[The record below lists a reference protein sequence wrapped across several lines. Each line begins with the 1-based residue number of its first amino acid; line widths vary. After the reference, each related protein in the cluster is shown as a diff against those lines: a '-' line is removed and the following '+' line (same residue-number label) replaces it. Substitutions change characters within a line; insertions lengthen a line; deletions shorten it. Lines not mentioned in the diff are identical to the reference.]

1 MKRKL
6 LGLLLAA
13 AMTAGL
19 TGCAGNGGATEQAAA
34 PAAEQTKAD
43 SADSSEAGDSSE
55 APSGDTIKIGFYG
68 PLTGAS
74 SVVGVE
80 GQKAVQLAIKEAN
93 EAGGVNGRQLELIS
107 YDDAQN
113 TETSVKVVTRLV
125 ESDKVTAIIGSH
137 ISGSIL
143 ATVDIS
149 EAAKVVQVGSGTSPI
164 WTNIGLKYTFRGTAC
179 SDQFNID
186 CYKSM
191 ETMGATKI
199 ATLAGETE
207 YAQTAAATIHDL
219 VEEGG
224 KMEVVAQENFTT
236 GDTDFSGQIV
246 KIIAAGADGVYVVG
260 GSEDMGKIVKQLRQK
275 GYEGY
280 IYGIEPFGAPDAKSV
295 AGDAFDDIV
304 FSCCYFVPDSVE
316 EASSDI
322 EKEFLEKFVAEFG
335 ALPTSEVAYRDYDGT
350 NILIEAMRSAGS
362 LDGDSIREAILN
374 LKYTGIGGDFDFSA
388 DNGEGLSTGNT
399 FIAIEGKVQVL
410 DEYLKN
416 K

>member
-1 MKRKL
+1 MKKKIFSVA
-6 LGLLLAA
+6 LAVV
-13 AMTAGL
+13 MMAGL
-19 TGCAGNGGATEQAAA
+19 AGCAGNTAQTTTAA
-34 PAAEQTKAD
+34 PAAEKT
-43 SADSSEAGDSSE
+43 EAGSQGGESE
-55 APSGDTIKIGFYG
+55 KAPEASGETIKIGFYG

-80 GQKAVQLAIKEAN
+80 GQKAAELAIKEAN
-93 EAGGVNGRQLELIS
+93 AAGGVNGRQLELIS

-149 EAAKVVQVGSGTSPI
+149 EPAKIVQIGSGTSPI

-179 SDQFNID
+179 SDQFNVD

-191 ETMGATKI
+191 ETLGATKI

-207 YAQTAAATIHDL
+207 YAQTAAGSIHQQVKD
-219 VEEGG
+219 GG
-224 KMEVVAQENFTT
+224 KMEVVAEENFTT

-246 KIIAAGADGVYVVG
+246 KIIASGADGIYVVG

-295 AGDAFDDIV
+295 AGEAFDDIV

-322 EKEFLEKFVAEFG
+322 EKEFLEKFVAEYN

-350 NILIEAMRSAGS
+350 NILIEAMRNAKT
-362 LDGDSIREAILN
+362 LDGDGIREAILN
-374 LKYTGIGGDFDFSA
+374 IKYTGIGGDFDFSA

-399 FIAIEGKVQVL
+399 FIAIEGKIQPL
-410 DEYLKN
+410 SEYLKN

>member
-1 MKRKL
+1 MKKSRISF
-6 LGLLLAA
+6 LLAA
-13 AMTAGL
+13 VMMMGL
-19 TGCAGNGGATEQAAA
+19 TACAGKGTADTQAPAASANKTEA
-34 PAAEQTKAD
+34 AAEQT
-43 SADSSEAGDSSE
+43 SAAG
-55 APSGDTIKIGFYG
+55 SGQDAGETVKIGFYG

-74 SVVGVE
+74 SVVGIE
-80 GQKAVQLAIKEAN
+80 GQKAVELAVKEAN
-93 EAGGVNGRQLELIS
+93 ANGGINGRQIELIS

-143 ATVDIS
+143 ATVDIT
-149 EAAKVVQVGSGTSPI
+149 EPAKIVQVGSGTSPI

-179 SDQFNID
+179 SDQFNVD

-207 YAQTAAATIHDL
+207 YAQTAAGSIHQMVTD
-219 VEEGG
+219 GG
-224 KMEVVAQENFTT
+224 KMEIVAEENFTT

-246 KIIAAGADGVYVVG
+246 KIIASGADGVYVVG

-275 GYEGY
+275 GYDGY

-295 AGDAFDDIV
+295 AGEAFDKIV

-316 EASSDI
+316 EANSEP
-322 EKEFLEKFVAEFG
+322 EKAFLEKFVAEYG

-350 NILIEAMRSAGS
+350 NVLIEAMRKAET
-362 LDGDSIREAILN
+362 LDGDGIREQILN
-374 LKYTGIGGDFDFSA
+374 LKYIGIGGAFDFSA
-388 DNGEGLSTGNT
+388 DNGEGLATGNT
-399 FIAIEGKVQVL
+399 YIAIKGKIQPL
-410 DEYLKN
+410 ETYLKN
-416 K
+416 Q

>member
-1 MKRKL
+1 MQKQLFGVMLVVALMVNLVGCGGSK
-6 LGLLLAA
+6 GGEVATTAIGGTEGAA
-13 AMTAGL
+13 
-19 TGCAGNGGATEQAAA
+19 Q
-34 PAAEQTKAD
+34 
-43 SADSSEAGDSSE
+43 
-55 APSGDTIKIGFYG
+55 PSVDPIKVGFYG

-80 GQKAVQLAIKEAN
+80 GQKAVELAIKQAN
-93 EAGGVNGRQLELIS
+93 AAGGVKGRQIEVIG

-143 ATVDIS
+143 ATVDIT
-149 EAAKVVQVGSGTSPI
+149 EAAKIVQIGSGTSPI

-179 SDQFNID
+179 SDQFNVD

-191 ETMGATKI
+191 ETLGATKI

-207 YAQTAAATIHDL
+207 YAQTAAGTIKKL

-224 KMEVVAQENFTT
+224 KMQMTAEENFTT
-236 GDTDFSGQIV
+236 GDTDFSGQIL
-246 KIIAAGADGVYVVG
+246 KIIASGADGIYVVG
-260 GSEDMGKIVKQLRQK
+260 GSEDMGKIVKQCRQK
-275 GYEGY
+275 GYSGY

-295 AGDAFDDIV
+295 AGDAFDQIV

-316 EASSDI
+316 EASSDA
-322 EKEFLEKFVAEFG
+322 EKKFLEAFVAEYG

-350 NILIEAMRSAGS
+350 NILLEAMRQAKT
-362 LDGDSIREAILN
+362 LDGDGIREAILA
-374 LKYTGIGGDFDFSA
+374 LKYEGIGGTFDYSG
-388 DNGEGLSTGNT
+388 DTGEGLSAGNT
-399 FIAIEGKVQVL
+399 FIAVKTKIQRLE
-410 DEYLKN
+410 DFLKN
-416 K
+416 Q